1 MKIAILAPL
10 VAPICEPQLGGSQA
24 LLADL
29 ARGLTARGVEVEVF
43 AASGSE
49 IPGVHVVDTGIDA
62 ERLASTLFRHGHQ
75 GPALSDAAAA
85 AFARAY
91 ELIRRGDHDVV
102 HNHAFDAP
110 AIELAVGL
118 GRSVVHTLHL
128 PPEARVAAALRAAGR
143 APSPPVV
150 AAVSE
155 SHARAWRAEVRVD
168 LVLRNGVPLDR
179 IPWSADGG
187 PGALFAGRLSPEKG
201 AAEAIEIAQRAGAP
215 IVVIG
220 SVYDPAYA
228 VDRIERWRNAPG
240 VRIEPAV
247 PREELWQRMAE
258 SCAVLCPVQ
267 WDEPFGLVAAEA
279 QAAGTPVIG
288 FRRGGLSEVVR
299 DGVTGALVDEGD
311 LTAAARALAGVEEY
325 GREAC
330 RRHAEAALRLEA
342 TIDAHEDLYGRLLRS
357 GKWS

>member
-49 IPGVHVVDTGIDA
+49 IPGVRVVDTGIDA
-62 ERLASTLFRHGHQ
+62 KRLASTVFLHDRQ
-75 GPALSDAAAA
+75 GPALSDAATA

-91 ELIRRGDHDVV
+91 ELIRRGNHDVV

-128 PPEARVAAALRAAGR
+128 PPEARVSAALQAAGR

-168 LVLRNGVPLDR
+168 LVLRTEYPSIASRGR
-179 IPWSADGG
+179 RT
-187 PGALFAGRLSPEKG
+187 AGRARCSPDDSVLRK
-201 AAEAIEIAQRAGAP
+201 APQRRSRSP
-215 IVVIG
+215 
-220 SVYDPAYA
+220 
-228 VDRIERWRNAPG
+228 
-240 VRIEPAV
+240 
-247 PREELWQRMAE
+247 
-258 SCAVLCPVQ
+258 
-267 WDEPFGLVAAEA
+267 
-279 QAAGTPVIG
+279 
-288 FRRGGLSEVVR
+288 
-299 DGVTGALVDEGD
+299 DGQ
-311 LTAAARALAGVEEY
+311 
-325 GREAC
+325 AC
-330 RRHAEAALRLEA
+330 R
-342 TIDAHEDLYGRLLRS
+342 S
-357 GKWS
+357 S